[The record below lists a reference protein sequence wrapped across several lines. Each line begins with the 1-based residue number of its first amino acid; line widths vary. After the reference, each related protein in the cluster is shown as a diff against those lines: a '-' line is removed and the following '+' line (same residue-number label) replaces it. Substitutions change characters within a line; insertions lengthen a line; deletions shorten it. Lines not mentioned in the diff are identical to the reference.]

1 MTEGPQ
7 RGSGTRWAAPGLGL
21 VTGLYYWWA
30 WGSTLRALPVVQD
43 EAAYLLQAKI
53 FASGHWTAPPP
64 PLPAFFEQF
73 HVLLT
78 PVVAAKFPPGH
89 SLALV
94 PGVLLGLPG
103 LMPVLLSALAGALVF
118 VLARRVADA
127 GVGLLT
133 WAIWLG
139 CSGNLGWRPGYYS
152 EVTTSALGLMAWW
165 ALLRWREGRGRGW
178 LLVVAGCIGWAADTR
193 PLTALVFAVPVAY
206 VVLKEVGR
214 RRSWGELA
222 LGMLAGTLV
231 LGLTPLWSA
240 ETTGSWRRSPRAV
253 YTAAYMPWD
262 RLGFGLDTTPAT
274 RPLPPEL
281 SALAGY
287 FEDIHEGY
295 TPAAAPAALLE
306 RARSVAASAWSGW
319 RLPLALFAL
328 AGVFFLPPAGLVAL
342 ATLLL
347 QLEAHAVYAHKA
359 TWAVYYLEVLPVAAF
374 LSALGLSGLARRA
387 LRDDPRV
394 AASPARRSVV
404 LAGVLALAMVALS
417 IGDGARA
424 RRERLRETRG
434 PLALRQALAT
444 IPEPRAMVFL
454 RFSLRFDPY
463 FNLVSNEPF
472 PDRQRIWVVHDL
484 GSRNAELVRAAPDRA
499 PYLFD
504 EESGRLSRLER

>member
-1 MTEGPQ
+1 M
-7 RGSGTRWAAPGLGL
+7 
-21 VTGLYYWWA
+21 
-30 WGSTLRALPVVQD
+30 
-43 EAAYLLQAKI
+43 
-53 FASGHWTAPPP
+53 
-64 PLPAFFEQF
+64 
-73 HVLLT
+73 
-78 PVVAAKFPPGH
+78 
-89 SLALV
+89 
-94 PGVLLGLPG
+94 
-103 LMPVLLSALAGALVF
+103 
-118 VLARRVADA
+118 ADT

-139 CSGNLGWRPGYYS
+139 GSGNLAWRTGYYS
-152 EVTTSALGLMAWW
+152 EVTTSAAGLLAWW
-165 ALLRWREGRGRGW
+165 ALLRWREGGGRAW
-178 LLVVAGCIGWAADTR
+178 LVAVAVCIGWAADTR
-193 PLTALVFAVPVAY
+193 QLTAVVFAVPVAF

-222 LGMLAGTLV
+222 WGMLAGTLV

-240 ETTGSWRRSPRAV
+240 ETTGSWRRSPRAA
-253 YTAAYMPWD
+253 YTEAYMPWD

-281 SALAGY
+281 DALAGY
-287 FEDIHEGY
+287 FKDIHEAY

-306 RARSVAASAWSGW
+306 RARYAAGSAWSGW
-319 RLPLALFAL
+319 RLPLALFAV
-328 AGVFFLPPAGLVAL
+328 AGLFFLPPAGLVGL

-387 LRDDPRV
+387 RGDDPGPESSR
-394 AASPARRSVV
+394 AWRSVV
-404 LAGVLALAMVALS
+404 LAGVLGFAMVVLS

-424 RRERLRETRG
+424 RRERLREARG
-434 PLALRQALAT
+434 SLALRQALAA

-472 PDRQRIWVVHDL
+472 LDRQRIWVVHDL
-484 GSRNAELVRAAPDRA
+484 GPRNAELVRAAPDRA